1 MATDLER
8 AYSALVGKNKIYKTL
23 FDYADGNQ
31 PLVYSTNRL
40 KEAFNNINASFSQNW
55 MSVVIDSAL
64 DRLTYNGWAT
74 QKQSITDKLQQ
85 IFEDLEI
92 VQDAYDIH
100 RSASITRESFAIA
113 WKNDEGEIEFNYN
126 DPRLCHMFYKA
137 DNPKKQD
144 FACKWYRDGDIYR
157 MILYYPDRL
166 EYYITRPNKNFK
178 DNFPSS
184 AKMFMPD
191 PENERAENPYNQIP
205 VFHFFISR
213 NSKGDLYNI
222 ISLQDA
228 VNKLFSDMMVA
239 GEFAA
244 LKQRYVIT
252 DADTSSLKNAANEI
266 WTLPE
271 GSSAGQFEATPLNNY
286 LEPID
291 KVANSIAI
299 ISRTPKHY
307 FYSAGAGIS
316 GEALLAMEAP
326 LTKKV
331 DQRKSSF
338 SATWKR
344 VAQFLLKFDGVDYTL
359 SDIDTVWE
367 PSYSVQP
374 KTEADTVKVWVE
386 SGVPLKT
393 TLSWSGKT
401 DEEIAAME
409 KDMLEEKEKNSS
421 AAKLLLDAARARQS
435 QSNQLVD
442 EETENTNV
450 SNK

>member
-8 AYSALVGKNKIYKTL
+8 AYSALKNKNGVYTTL
-23 FDYADGNQ
+23 FNYADGNQ

-40 KEAFNNINASFSQNW
+40 KEAFNNINAKFSQNW

-74 QKQSITDKLQQ
+74 KTKAITDKLQQ
-85 IFEDLEI
+85 IFEDHELI
-92 VQDAYDIH
+92 QDAYDIH

-113 WKNDEGEIEFNYN
+113 WKGDDGEIEFNYN

-144 FACKWYRDGDIYR
+144 FACKWYRDENLFR
-157 MILYYPDRL
+157 MILYYRDRL
-166 EYYITRPNKNFK
+166 EYYITNPAKSLVNGV
-178 DNFPSS
+178 PSS

-191 PENERAENPYNQIP
+191 PDNPSAVNPYDEIP
-205 VFHFFISR
+205 IFHFLISR

-222 ISLQDA
+222 ITLQDA
-228 VNKLFSDMMVA
+228 VNKLFSDMMAA
-239 GEFAA
+239 GEYAL

-252 DADTSSLKNAANEI
+252 DADILSLKNAANEI
-266 WTLPE
+266 WQLPP
-271 GSSAGQFEATPLNNY
+271 GSSVGQFESTQLNSY
-286 LEPID
+286 LDPMD
-291 KVANSIAI
+291 KIANSIAI

-307 FYSAGAGIS
+307 FYNAGAGIS

-331 DQRKSSF
+331 DQRKASF

-344 VAQFLLKFDGVDYTL
+344 IGQFLLKLDGVDYPL
-359 SDIDTVWE
+359 SDIDVVWE
-367 PSYSVQP
+367 PSHSVQP
-374 KTEADTVKVWVE
+374 KTEADTVKTWVE
-386 SGVPLKT
+386 GGVPLT
-393 TLSWSGKT
+393 TSLSWAGKT

-409 KDMLEEKEKNSS
+409 KDKAKEKEENAS
-421 AAKLLLDAARARQS
+421 AAQILLDVARNRQN
-435 QSNQLVD
+435 QSNQLLDENQD
-442 EETENTNV
+442 EE
-450 SNK
+450 

>member
-8 AYSALVGKNKIYKTL
+8 AYHALNSKNQVYTTL

-40 KEAFNNINASFSQNW
+40 KEAFNNINAKFSQNW

-64 DRLTYNGWAT
+64 DRLAYNGWAT
-74 QKQSITDKLQQ
+74 QKKSITDQLQH
-85 IFEDLEI
+85 IFEDHEM

-157 MILYYPDRL
+157 MILYYRDRL
-166 EYYITRPNKNFK
+166 EYYVTRPSKNLL
-178 DNFPSS
+178 NGIPSS
-184 AKMFMPD
+184 AKMFQPD
-191 PENERAENPYNQIP
+191 PENEKADNPYGEIP
-205 VFHFFISR
+205 VFHFYISR

-222 ISLQDA
+222 ITLQDA
-228 VNKLFSDMMVA
+228 VNKLFGDMMVA
-239 GEFAA
+239 SEFAA

-252 DADTSSLKNAANEI
+252 DAETDALKNSPNEI
-266 WTLPE
+266 WTLPI
-271 GSSAGQFEATPLNNY
+271 GSTAGQFDSTSLNNF
-286 LEPID
+286 LDPID
-291 KVANSIAI
+291 KIANAIAI

-307 FYSAGAGIS
+307 FYNAGAGIS

-331 DQRKSSF
+331 DQRKASF

-344 VAQFLLKFDGVDYTL
+344 VAQFLLKLQGVDYPL

-367 PSYSVQP
+367 PSHSVQP
-374 KTEADTVKVWVE
+374 KTEADTAKVWVD
-386 SGVPLKT
+386 SGVPLNT
-393 TLSWSGKT
+393 ALSWSGKT
-401 DEEIAAME
+401 DEEITAME
-409 KDMLEEKEKNSS
+409 KDKLKEQEQNANASKV
-421 AAKLLLDAARARQS
+421 LLDAARTRQS
-435 QSNQLVD
+435 QSNNLLD
-442 EETENTNV
+442 EETENTND
-450 SNK
+450 NTN

>member
-8 AYSALVGKNKIYKTL
+8 AYSALKGKNQIYSTL

-40 KEAFNNINASFSQNW
+40 KEAFNNISAKFSQNW

-64 DRLTYNGWAT
+64 DRLTLNGWAT
-74 QKQSITDKLQQ
+74 KTKGITDRLQQ
-85 IFEDLEI
+85 IFEDHELI
-92 VQDAYDIH
+92 QDAYDIH

-113 WKNDEGEIEFNYN
+113 WKNEDGEIEFNYN

-157 MILYYPDRL
+157 MILYYRDRL
-166 EYYITRPNKNFK
+166 EYYVTNPNKNFV
-178 DNFPSS
+178 NGIPSG

-191 PENERAENPYNQIP
+191 PDRPSAENIYDEIP

-222 ISLQDA
+222 ITLQDA

-252 DADTSSLKNAANEI
+252 SEDTSTLKNAPNEI
-266 WTLPE
+266 WQLPE
-271 GSSAGQFEATPLNNY
+271 GSQAGQFESTPLNIF
-286 LEPID
+286 LDPID
-291 KVANSIAI
+291 KIANSIAI

-331 DQRKSSF
+331 DQRKASF

-344 VAQFLLKFDGVDYTL
+344 IGQFLLKLEGIDYPL

-367 PSYSVQP
+367 PSHSVQP

-386 SGVPLKT
+386 STVPLKT
-393 TLSWSGKT
+393 ALAWSGKT

-409 KDMLEEKEKNSS
+409 KDKAKEKEENASMAS
-421 AAKLLLDAARARQS
+421 VLLQTARDRQN
-435 QSNQLVD
+435 QSNQLLD
-442 EETENTNV
+442 EETE
-450 SNK
+450 

>member
-8 AYSALVGKNKIYKTL
+8 AYSALKNKNGIYTTL
-23 FDYADGNQ
+23 FEYADGNQ

-40 KEAFNNINASFSQNW
+40 KEAFNNINAKFSQNW

-64 DRLTYNGWAT
+64 DRLTFNGWAAKT
-74 QKQSITDKLQQ
+74 KAITDKLQQ
-85 IFEDLEI
+85 IFENREL

-113 WKNDEGEIEFNYN
+113 WKDEDGETELNYN

-144 FACKWYRDGDIYR
+144 FACKWYRDGDFYR
-157 MILYYPDRL
+157 MILYYRDRL
-166 EYYITRPNKNFK
+166 EYYRTNPNKNLTRWI
-178 DNFPSS
+178 PSS

-191 PENERAENPYNQIP
+191 PDNPRAENPYGEIP

-213 NSKGDLYNI
+213 NSNGDLYNI
-222 ISLQDA
+222 VTLQDA

-252 DADTSSLKNAANEI
+252 SEDTSALKNAPNEI
-266 WTLPE
+266 WQLPE
-271 GSSAGQFEATPLNNY
+271 GSSAGQFDATPLNNF
-286 LEPID
+286 LDPID
-291 KVANSIAI
+291 KIANSIAI

-331 DQRKSSF
+331 DQRKASF

-344 VAQFLLKFDGVDYTL
+344 VGQFLLKLEGIDYPL
-359 SDIDTVWE
+359 SDIDVVWE
-367 PSYSVQP
+367 PSHSVQP
-374 KTEADTVKVWVE
+374 KTEADTVKVWTE
-386 SGVPLKT
+386 SGVPLT
-393 TLSWSGKT
+393 TSLSWAGKT
-401 DEEIAAME
+401 DEEIEAME
-409 KDMLEEKEKNSS
+409 KDKQEEKEKNASM
-421 AAKLLLDAARARQS
+421 AQTLLDLARERQS
-435 QSNQLVD
+435 QSNQLLD
-442 EETENTNV
+442 EENIETE
-450 SNK
+450 

>member
-1 MATDLER
+1 MTTDLEK
-8 AYSALVGKNKIYKTL
+8 AFIALKNKNQLYTTL
-23 FDYADGNQ
+23 FEYADGNQ

-40 KEAFNNINASFSQNW
+40 KEAFNNINARFSQNW

-74 QKQSITDKLQQ
+74 KTKAITDKLQLT
-85 IFEDLEI
+85 FEDYEI
-92 VQDAYDIH
+92 TQDAYDIH

-113 WKNDEGEIEFNYN
+113 WKNEDGEIEFNYN

-137 DNPKKQD
+137 DNPKKED
-144 FACKWYRDGDIYR
+144 FACKWYRDGNLYR
-157 MILYYPDRL
+157 MILYYADRL
-166 EYYITRPNKNFK
+166 EYYVTNPNKNYVNGVPASPK
-178 DNFPSS
+178 S
-184 AKMFMPD
+184 FMPD
-191 PENERAENPYNQIP
+191 GDNPVADNPYNQIP
-205 VFHFFISR
+205 VFHFYISR

-222 ISLQDA
+222 VTLQDA

-252 DADTSSLKNAANEI
+252 DADTAALKNAPNEI

-271 GSSAGQFEATPLNNY
+271 GSSAGQFDATPLNNY
-286 LEPID
+286 LDPID
-291 KVANSIAI
+291 KIANSIAI

-331 DQRKSSF
+331 DQRKASF
-338 SATWKR
+338 SSTWKR
-344 VAQFLLKFDGVDYTL
+344 VAQFLLKLDGIDYPL
-359 SDIDTVWE
+359 SDIETVWE

-374 KTEADTVKVWVE
+374 KTEAETVKTWTD
-386 SGVPLKT
+386 SGVPLNSA
-393 TLSWSGKT
+393 LAWSGKT
-401 DEEIAAME
+401 DEEIASME
-409 KDMLEEKEKNSS
+409 KDKQAEREANAS
-421 AAKLLLDAARARQS
+421 AARIWLDAARVRQD
-435 QSNQLVD
+435 QSNQLLD
-442 EETENTNV
+442 EETE
-450 SNK
+450 

>member
-8 AYSALVGKNKIYKTL
+8 AYSALKGKNQIYSTL

-40 KEAFNNINASFSQNW
+40 KEAFNNISAKFSQNW

-64 DRLTYNGWAT
+64 DRLTLNGWAT
-74 QKQSITDKLQQ
+74 KTKGITDRLQQ
-85 IFEDLEI
+85 IFEDHELI
-92 VQDAYDIH
+92 QDAYDIH
-100 RSASITRESFAIA
+100 RSASITRESYAIA
-113 WKNDEGEIEFNYN
+113 WKNEDGEIEFNYN

-157 MILYYPDRL
+157 MILYYRDRL
-166 EYYITRPNKNFK
+166 EYYVTNPNKNLV
-178 DNFPSS
+178 NGIPSS

-191 PENERAENPYNQIP
+191 PDRPSADNPYGEIP

-222 ISLQDA
+222 ITLQDA

-252 DADTSSLKNAANEI
+252 SEDTSALKNAPNEI
-266 WTLPE
+266 WQLPE
-271 GSSAGQFEATPLNNY
+271 GSQAGQFESTPLDTF
-286 LEPID
+286 LDPID
-291 KVANSIAI
+291 KIANSIAI

-331 DQRKSSF
+331 DQRKASF
-338 SATWKR
+338 SSTWKR
-344 VAQFLLKFDGVDYTL
+344 IGQFLLKLDGIEYPL
-359 SDIDTVWE
+359 SDIETIWE
-367 PSYSVQP
+367 PSTSVQP
-374 KTEADTVKVWVE
+374 KTEADTVKVWTD
-386 SGVPLKT
+386 SGVPLT
-393 TLSWSGKT
+393 TSLSWAGKT

-409 KDMLEEKEKNSS
+409 KDKAKEKEENASMAS
-421 AAKLLLDAARARQS
+421 VLLQNVRDRQN
-435 QSNQLVD
+435 QSNQLLD
-442 EETENTNV
+442 EETE
-450 SNK
+450 

>member
-8 AYSALVGKNKIYKTL
+8 AYSALKNKNGVYSTL

-40 KEAFNNINASFSQNW
+40 KEAFNNINAKFSQNW

-74 QKQSITDKLQQ
+74 KTKGVTDRLQQ
-85 IFEDLEI
+85 IFEDHEL

-157 MILYYPDRL
+157 MILYYRDRL
-166 EYYITRPNKNFK
+166 EYYLTNPNKHLVNGI
-178 DNFPSS
+178 PSS

-191 PENERAENPYNQIP
+191 PDRPQADNPYDEIP

-222 ISLQDA
+222 ITLQDA

-252 DADTSSLKNAANEI
+252 DADTAALKNAPNEI

-271 GSSAGQFEATPLNNY
+271 GSSAGQFDATPLNNY
-286 LEPID
+286 LDPID
-291 KVANSIAI
+291 KIANSIAI

-331 DQRKSSF
+331 DQRKASF
-338 SATWKR
+338 SSTWKR
-344 VAQFLLKFDGVDYTL
+344 VAQFLLKLDGIDYPL
-359 SDIDTVWE
+359 SDIETVWE
-367 PSYSVQP
+367 PSHSVQP
-374 KTEADTVKVWVE
+374 KTEADTIKVWVD

-393 TLSWSGKT
+393 ALTWSGKT
-401 DEEIAAME
+401 DEEVAAME
-409 KDMLEEKEKNSS
+409 KDKQKEKEENANASR
-421 AAKLLLDAARARQS
+421 LLLDLARTRQS

-442 EETENTNV
+442 EEMENTND
-450 SNK
+450 NTN

>member
-8 AYSALVGKNKIYKTL
+8 AYSALKGKNAIYTTL

-40 KEAFNNINASFSQNW
+40 KEAFNNISAKFSQNW

-74 QKQSITDKLQQ
+74 KTKAITDKLQQ
-85 IFEDLEI
+85 IFEDHEL

-113 WKNDEGEIEFNYN
+113 WKDSDGEIEFNYN

-144 FACKWYRDGDIYR
+144 FACKWYRDDNIWR
-157 MILYYPDRL
+157 MILYYRDRL
-166 EYYITRPNKNFK
+166 EYYRTNPSKNLVNGIPSTVNK
-178 DNFPSS
+178 
-184 AKMFMPD
+184 FMPD
-191 PENERAENPYNQIP
+191 PDIPFADNPYGEIP
-205 VFHFFISR
+205 VFHFYISK

-222 ISLQDA
+222 ITLQDA
-228 VNKLFSDMMVA
+228 INKHFSDMMAV
-239 GEFAA
+239 GEFATM
-244 LKQRYVIT
+244 KQRYVIT
-252 DADTSSLKNAANEI
+252 DADTLSLKNAPNEI
-266 WTLPE
+266 WQLPV
-271 GSSAGQFEATPLNNY
+271 GSSAGQFEATPLNNF
-286 LEPID
+286 LDPID
-291 KVANSIAI
+291 KIANSIAI

-331 DQRKSSF
+331 DQRKASF
-338 SATWKR
+338 SATWR
-344 VAQFLLKFDGVDYTL
+344 RIGQFLLKLNGVEYPL
-359 SDIDTVWE
+359 SDIDVVWE
-367 PSYSVQP
+367 PSHSVQP
-374 KTEADTVKVWVE
+374 KTEADTVKTWVE

-393 TLSWSGKT
+393 ALSWAGKT

-409 KDMLEEKEKNSS
+409 NDKAKEKEENAS
-421 AAKLLLDAARARQS
+421 AAQVLLDVARNRQN
-435 QSNQLVD
+435 QSNQLLD
-442 EETENTNV
+442 EQEME
-450 SNK
+450 

>member
-1 MATDLER
+1 L
-8 AYSALVGKNKIYKTL
+8 TL
-23 FDYADGNQ
+23 
-31 PLVYSTNRL
+31 
-40 KEAFNNINASFSQNW
+40 
-55 MSVVIDSAL
+55 
-64 DRLTYNGWAT
+64 NGWAT
-74 QKQSITDKLQQ
+74 KTKGITDRLQQ
-85 IFEDLEI
+85 IFEDHELI
-92 VQDAYDIH
+92 QDAYDIH

-113 WKNDEGEIEFNYN
+113 WKNEDGEIEFNYN

-144 FACKWYRDGDIYR
+144 FACKWYRDGEIYR
-157 MILYYPDRL
+157 MILYYRDRL
-166 EYYITRPNKNFK
+166 EYYVTNPNKNFV
-178 DNFPSS
+178 NGIPSS

-191 PENERAENPYNQIP
+191 PDRPSADNPYAEIP

-222 ISLQDA
+222 ITLQDA

-252 DADTSSLKNAANEI
+252 SEDTSALKNAPNEI
-266 WTLPE
+266 WQLPE
-271 GSSAGQFEATPLNNY
+271 GSQAGQFESTPLNIF
-286 LEPID
+286 LDPID
-291 KVANSIAI
+291 KIANSIAI

-331 DQRKSSF
+331 DQRKASF

-344 VAQFLLKFDGVDYTL
+344 IGQFLLKLEGIDYPL
-359 SDIDTVWE
+359 SDIETVWE
-367 PSYSVQP
+367 PSTSVQP
-374 KTEADTVKVWVE
+374 KTEADTVKVWVD
-386 SGVPLKT
+386 SGVPLT
-393 TLSWSGKT
+393 TSLSWAGKT

-409 KDMLEEKEKNSS
+409 KDKAKEKEENASMAS
-421 AAKLLLDAARARQS
+421 ILLQTARDRQN
-435 QSNQLVD
+435 QSNQLLD
-442 EETENTNV
+442 EETE
-450 SNK
+450 

>member
-8 AYSALVGKNKIYKTL
+8 AYNALKGKNQIYTTL
-23 FDYADGNQ
+23 FEYADGNQ

-40 KEAFNNINASFSQNW
+40 KEAFNNISAKFSQNW

-74 QKQSITDKLQQ
+74 KTKAVTDRLQK
-85 IFEDLEI
+85 IFEDHELI
-92 VQDAYDIH
+92 QDAYDIH

-113 WKNDEGEIEFNYN
+113 WKDEDGDIEFNYN

-144 FACKWYRDGDIYR
+144 FACKWYRDGNVYR
-157 MILYYPDRL
+157 MILYYRDRL
-166 EYYITRPNKNFK
+166 EYYVTKPNKNFVSGI
-178 DNFPSS
+178 PSS
-184 AKMFMPD
+184 AKMFEPD
-191 PENERAENPYNQIP
+191 PENERAENPYGEIP
-205 VFHFFISR
+205 VFHFFLSR

-222 ISLQDA
+222 VSLQDA
-228 VNKLFSDMMVA
+228 VNKMFSDMMVA
-239 GEFAA
+239 SEFAA

-252 DADTSSLKNAANEI
+252 DSDTSALRNAANEI
-266 WTLPE
+266 WQLPE
-271 GSSAGQFEATPLNNY
+271 GSKAGQFESTPLDTF
-286 LEPID
+286 LDPID
-291 KVANSIAI
+291 KIANSIAI

-331 DQRKSSF
+331 DQRKASF

-344 VAQFLLKFDGVDYTL
+344 VGQFLLKLEGIDYPL
-359 SDIDTVWE
+359 SDIDVVWE
-367 PSYSVQP
+367 PSHSVQP
-374 KTEADTVKVWVE
+374 KTEADTVKVWTE
-386 SGVPLKT
+386 SGVPLST
-393 TLSWSGKT
+393 SLSWAGKT

-409 KDMLEEKEKNSS
+409 KDKQKEKEENANASR
-421 AAKLLLDAARARQS
+421 LLLDLARNRQS

-442 EETENTNV
+442 EEMENTNG
-450 SNK
+450 STN